1 MTVNPLAEAAG
12 TVGDRW
18 TLQVIAALLEGPKRF
33 NELADH
39 VEGIA
44 PTVLSQRLKHLE
56 KEGVVVATPY
66 TRRPPRF
73 SYDLSASG
81 KELAGALRLL
91 TQWGV
96 SHHGEGA
103 EPLSHRR
110 CGTALEARWYCPTC
124 GEPVEDATNE
134 DDLAYV

>member
-1 MTVNPLAEAAG
+1 MTVNPLADAAAS
-12 TVGDRW
+12 VGDRW
-18 TLQVIAALLEGPKRF
+18 TLQVIADLLEGPKRF
-33 NELADH
+33 NELAEH

-56 KEGVVVATPY
+56 KDGVVVATPY

-91 TQWGV
+91 TQWGAAR
-96 SHHGEGA
+96 SGGDGPLLHHQV
-103 EPLSHRR
+103 
-110 CGTALEARWYCPTC
+110 CGTPLEAHWVCPTC
-124 GEPVEDATNE
+124 NLPV
-134 DDLAYV
+134 DDPTGADELSYL

>member
-1 MTVNPLAEAAG
+1 MAVNPLAEAAAS
-12 TVGDRW
+12 VGDRW
-18 TLQVIAALLEGPKRF
+18 TLQVIAALLDRPKRF
-33 NELADH
+33 NELADD

-66 TRRPPRF
+66 TRRPPRL

-91 TQWGV
+91 TQWGAARAGDDAAV
-96 SHHGEGA
+96 LHHQ
-103 EPLSHRR
+103 L
-110 CGTALEARWYCPTC
+110 CGTPLEAHWFCQMCKLPVDDPT
-124 GEPVEDATNE
+124 ATDE
-134 DDLAYV
+134 LSYL